1 MPSAKHRSSSTQID
15 SSVRKLHTANV
26 QQLGVIQLRKDGL
39 KLALLAIVAVII
51 CALFVGK
58 GLTPDNYQFFLSR
71 RIPKIL
77 AIVLA
82 AMAISSSSLI
92 FQTITT
98 NRILTPSILGFDSLY
113 VMIQVLLVA
122 LFGGFSTVVLD
133 TKINFIIATGVMIV
147 CAMTLFHFYFK
158 GRQRNIFTLL
168 LIGVVLSSLFNSVT
182 GFFTMVIDPDEFS
195 YIQGSM
201 FASFNNISSELVYWC
216 TFPTLLCSAYLFKLS
231 NKLDVMW
238 LGLDNAK
245 SLGVDTHK
253 LTMQVMFVITL
264 LVSIST
270 ALIGPVLFFGLIVV
284 ALTRQLFSDFQHRF
298 LILASAVLSVV
309 ILAGGQWI
317 VENLF
322 DFATTISVIIN
333 FLGGGYF
340 LYLLMKHKFD

>member
-1 MPSAKHRSSSTQID
+1 MPSSTRMTGSTGKI
-15 SSVRKLHTANV
+15 STTATR
-26 QQLGVIQLRKDGL
+26 QLGMSRLSKDGL
-39 KLALLAIVAVII
+39 KLTVLALVALAI
-51 CALFVGK
+51 CTLFLGK

-71 RIPKIL
+71 RIPKVL

-82 AMAISSSSLI
+82 AIAIASSSLI

-122 LFGGFSTVVLD
+122 VFGGFSAVVID
-133 TKINFIIATGVMIV
+133 TKINFIIATGIMIV

-168 LIGVVLSSLFNSVT
+168 LIGVVLSSLFSSVT
-182 GFFTMVIDPDEFS
+182 GFFTMVIDPDEFT

-216 TFPTLLCSAYLFKLS
+216 TIPMLLCSAYLFRLS

-238 LGLDNAK
+238 LGVDNAK

-264 LVSIST
+264 MISIST

-284 ALTRQLFSDFQHRF
+284 ALTRQLFSGYQHRF

-309 ILAGGQWI
+309 MLAGGQWV

-322 DFATTISVIIN
+322 DFDTTISVIIN